1 MSESLPSAGTGWARR
16 IFGLIIGIGLCLL
29 LLSIY
34 SPGQSRWFS
43 VLQIA
48 GAVVILGL
56 GIYEFVRR
64 ETPKSK
70 G

>member
-1 MSESLPSAGTGWARR
+1 MNDPVTNKRVDWSRR
-16 IFGLIIGIGLCLL
+16 WFGLILCIASCLL

-48 GAVVILGL
+48 GEVVILGL